1 MTAGGVGA
9 RRDPYSGLR
18 FRVELEGLQIG
29 GFSEVS
35 GLEAAVEVTSYR
47 EGGEN
52 TFEHKLPGPVC
63 YPRNLTLR
71 RGLTDS
77 TEFWDWLGQIS
88 LGLVVRRNLTI
99 LLLGGDGEPV
109 LLWDC
114 RRAFPVRWSGPDL
127 DATGPVTAFET
138 IELTHHGITR
148 AKGLSL
154 ISAADAV
161 RRQL

>member
-1 MTAGGVGA
+1 MTAGGVGT

-18 FRVELEGLQIG
+18 FRVELEGLQVG

-35 GLEAAVEVTSYR
+35 GLEAAVEVTTYR

-52 TFEHKLPGPVC
+52 TFEHRLPGPVS
-63 YPRNLTLR
+63 YPSNVTLR
-71 RGLTDS
+71 RGLADG
-77 TEFWDWLGQIS
+77 TEFWDWLTQVS
-88 LGLVVRRNLTI
+88 LGVVQRRNLTI
-99 LLLGGDGEPV
+99 LLLGDDGEPV

-114 RRAFPVRWSGPDL
+114 RRAFPVRWRGPDL
-127 DATGPVTAFET
+127 DASGSATAFET

-148 AKGLSL
+148 ATGRSL
-154 ISAADAV
+154 IRAADAV

>member
-1 MTAGGVGA
+1 VTAEGVGA

-18 FRVELEGLQIG
+18 FRVELEGLQVG

-52 TFEHKLPGPVC
+52 SFEHKLPGPVT
-63 YPRNLTLR
+63 YPRNVMLR

-77 TEFWDWLGQIS
+77 TVFWDWLGQIS
-88 LGLVVRRNLTI
+88 LGFVLRRNLTI
-99 LLLGGDGEPV
+99 MLLGDDGEPV

-127 DATGPVTAFET
+127 DASGPVTAFET

-154 ISAADAV
+154 IRAANAV